1 MRQAEQKRR
10 ARRLRRAVVSATV
23 GVAAVG
29 LLAACSS
36 ISSSG
41 GSASSASSG
50 TASGGTASTASG
62 GTASGASG
70 GTASATASCSNAAI
84 QPDLY
89 AKGQLTVATDSP
101 AYSPWFENNQPAN
114 GQGYESAVAYAIA
127 ATLGFSKAQVKWV
140 VEPFDSSYAPGPKRF
155 DFDINEISYTPQR
168 AQAVSFSNS
177 YYDVQQSLIALKGS
191 PIVTAHSPA
200 DLKGYVFGDQIGTTS
215 LSFINTLIQPTQ
227 TPKVFDTLN
236 DVAQALATKQI
247 AAFVTDTPTAQYI
260 TSSGEIPKSVMVG
273 QFPSTGEHYGL
284 LFSKGDPLVSCV
296 NQALATLTS
305 NGTLTALQ
313 KKYLQVYLTVSTI
326 KP

>member
-1 MRQAEQKRR
+1 MRQAGLKRR
-10 ARRLRRAVVSATV
+10 PRRIRRVAGPAA
-23 GVAAVG
+23 AAVTAVA

-41 GSASSASSG
+41 GGASSPSSDAAS
-50 TASGGTASTASG
+50 SGGTAST
-62 GTASGASG
+62 T
-70 GTASATASCSNAAI
+70 SAAASCSNTAI

-114 GQGYESAVAYAIA
+114 GEGYESAVAYAIA
-127 ATLGFSKAQVKWV
+127 AQLGFSKEEVKWV

-155 DFDINEISYTPQR
+155 DFDINEISYTAQR

-177 YYDVQQSLIALKGS
+177 YYDVQQSLIALKGAT
-191 PIVTAHSPA
+191 IVAEHSPSE
-200 DLKGYVFGDQIGTTS
+200 LKSYVYGDQIGTTS

-247 AAFVTDTPTAQYI
+247 AAFVIDTPTAQYI

-305 NGTLTALQ
+305 NGTLAALQ
-313 KKYLQVYLTVSTI
+313 KKYLQVYLTVPTI